1 VRNVLPTRE
10 GSAHPPEPLR
20 SLLPQLGHE
29 LRTPVQVIAGFVELL
44 LAEQAGPLT
53 PEQRRYLEE
62 TRRSCQRLARFAAE
76 LSAGD
81 LAATAPVQPQ
91 LASLA
96 RLAES
101 VAAAM
106 KPLLDHRRQTLR
118 VRVAPGAAQGWF
130 DPARVEQVLQNLI
143 ANASEYGPEGRTI
156 DLEAECVD
164 GPSGALLLV
173 SVTDEGPGL
182 SAEARSAAARAGRGL
197 GLGICEAIVSAHGG
211 RLVAEAVHGRGAR
224 VWFTLAARPEDPS

>member
-1 VRNVLPTRE
+1 VRKLLPTRE
-10 GSAHPPEPLR
+10 AGASPAETLR
-20 SLLPQLGHE
+20 ALLPQLGHE

-62 TRRSCQRLARFAAE
+62 TRRSCERLARFAAE

-81 LAATAPVQPQ
+81 SAATAPVRPQ
-91 LASLA
+91 RASLA
-96 RLAES
+96 RLAEG

-106 KPLLDHRRQTLR
+106 KPLLDGRRQTLR
-118 VRVAPGAAQGWF
+118 VRIAPGAAQGWF
-130 DPARVEQVLQNLI
+130 DPARVEQVLQNLV

-156 DLEAECVD
+156 DLEAEISERAELV
-164 GPSGALLLV
+164 V
-173 SVTDEGPGL
+173 SVSDEGPGPPAAA
-182 SAEARSAAARAGRGL
+182 SAPARSGRGL

-211 RLVAEAVHGRGAR
+211 RLAIEAGRDGGAR
-224 VWFTLAARPEDPS
+224 VWFTLAACAEEPS